1 MRQGKSNAT
10 ISLENEQQQKM
21 QLKGD
26 VIMLVVTMLWGSSYL
41 FMKMGLHTME
51 GFNIVGLR
59 FFIAFIVSGALFYK
73 RFKQVNLETLKYG
86 FILGFIIF
94 ATMSSV
100 TIGVEFTSVSNAGF
114 LFSLAVVFVPLLLAI
129 FYKQI
134 PDVKIVIGVLLAVTG
149 IALLT
154 LNSGLQIN
162 NGDILVIAGA
172 LLYAVY
178 ILITDKAIKKG
189 DAMNLGISQ
198 LGFAGAFGL
207 FFSLLFEKNTQ
218 LPSTTEGWIA
228 ILALSIFC
236 SAIGFIGQTIA
247 QQYTTPTRTGLI
259 FSLEPVF
266 AALFAFIFIGEVLS
280 AKGYVGAILVLIG
293 VLATKINFSLFI
305 PEQLKAM
312 LQNRRSTSN

>member
-1 MRQGKSNAT
+1 MRKEKSST
-10 ISLENEQQQKM
+10 VGFESEQQAKM

-59 FFIAFIVSGALFYK
+59 FSIAFIVAAAIFYK
-73 RFKQVNLETLKYG
+73 RFKHVNLETLKYG
-86 FILGFIIF
+86 LILGFIIF

-100 TIGVEFTSVSNAGF
+100 TIAVEFTTVSNAGF

-129 FYKQI
+129 FFKQMPEI
-134 PDVKIVIGVLLAVTG
+134 KIVIGVLLAVTG
-149 IALLT
+149 IGLLT

-162 NGDILVIAGA
+162 HGDILVISGA
-172 LLYAVY
+172 LLYAIY
-178 ILITDKAIKKG
+178 ILITDKAIKKV

-207 FFSLLFEKNTQ
+207 LFSFLFEKSTH

-266 AALFAFIFIGEVLS
+266 AALFAFMFIGEVLS
-280 AKGYVGAILVLIG
+280 VKGYVGAMLVLIG
-293 VLATKINFSLFI
+293 VLSTKINFSLFI
-305 PEQLKAM
+305 PEQLKSM
-312 LQNRRSTSN
+312 LQNEKSTSN